1 LVELWQTN
9 QKFFV
14 LINCQGLGY
23 EIQILES
30 FFLKLKTNQISNKK
44 ITLWLKHIKKED
56 SDLLFGFTSKE
67 QKNFFIEILSIRGV
81 GSQIGMGILNK
92 FSISEV
98 INAIK
103 TQNKKLI
110 CSVPGIGQKMSDRLI
125 LELKNKFKSELQFE
139 EEKAKDEFEIKDPE
153 INKMMQDLKLTLQ
166 SLNYKNKE
174 INTIMPII
182 KESTLLAKKEK
193 NLSFEN
199 LLKIAK
205 NNLDKDSSNIGRW
218 RSIINKLKINFMSL
232 DTAEKQKL
240 IETHQVHSTDT
251 GSVEV
256 QVAMLS
262 KRISKLSDHL
272 QGNIHDFA
280 SRQGLLKM
288 IGKRKRLLSYIKDKN
303 VQRYQE
309 LVKKIGIRG
318 WSQLMK
324 KKQSKKKTQN

>member
-1 LVELWQTN
+1 MISWINGELVELWQTN

-125 LELKNKFKSELQFE
+125 LELKNKFKSEIIFE
-139 EEKAKDEFEIKDPE
+139 EKKGKDEFEIMDPKT
-153 INKMMQDLKLTLQ
+153 NKMIEDLKLTLQ
-166 SLNYKNKE
+166 SLNYKTKE
-174 INTIMPII
+174 IQTILPIII
-182 KESTLLAKKEK
+182 KEVVLLAKKEE

-199 LLKIAK
+199 LLKLSM
-205 NNLDKDSSNIGRW
+205 NYLDKDSSN
-218 RSIINKLKINFMSL
+218 
-232 DTAEKQKL
+232 
-240 IETHQVHSTDT
+240 
-251 GSVEV
+251 
-256 QVAMLS
+256 
-262 KRISKLSDHL
+262 
-272 QGNIHDFA
+272 
-280 SRQGLLKM
+280 
-288 IGKRKRLLSYIKDKN
+288 
-303 VQRYQE
+303 
-309 LVKKIGIRG
+309 LV
-318 WSQLMK
+318 S
-324 KKQSKKKTQN
+324 

>member
-1 LVELWQTN
+1 MISWINGELIELWQTN

-30 FFLKLKTNQISNKK
+30 FFLKLKTNQISNEK

-125 LELKNKFKSELQFE
+125 LELKSIFKREIQFE
-139 EEKAKDEFEIKDPE
+139 EQKGKNEFEIKDPE
-153 INKMMQDLKLTLQ
+153 INKMIEDLQLTLQ

-174 INTIMPII
+174 IKTILPII
-182 KESTLLAKKEK
+182 INEVDFLAKKEN

-199 LLKIAK
+199 LLKLAM
-205 NNLDKDSSNIGRW
+205 NFLDKESSNI
-218 RSIINKLKINFMSL
+218 
-232 DTAEKQKL
+232 
-240 IETHQVHSTDT
+240 
-251 GSVEV
+251 
-256 QVAMLS
+256 
-262 KRISKLSDHL
+262 
-272 QGNIHDFA
+272 A
-280 SRQGLLKM
+280 S
-288 IGKRKRLLSYIKDKN
+288 
-303 VQRYQE
+303 
-309 LVKKIGIRG
+309 
-318 WSQLMK
+318 
-324 KKQSKKKTQN
+324 

>member
-1 LVELWQTN
+1 MISWINGELVESWQTN

-14 LINCQGLGY
+14 LINTQGLGY

-30 FFLKLKTNQISNKK
+30 FFLKLKTNQISKKK

-92 FSISEV
+92 FSIGEV

-125 LELKNKFKSELQFE
+125 LELKNKFKSEIQFE
-139 EEKAKDEFEIKDPE
+139 EEKAKDEFEVKDPE
-153 INKMMQDLKLTLQ
+153 INKIIEDLQLTLQ

-174 INTIMPII
+174 IKTILPII
-182 KESTLLAKKEK
+182 INEVDFLAKKEN

-199 LLKIAK
+199 LLKLAM
-205 NNLDKDSSNIGRW
+205 NCLDKESSNI
-218 RSIINKLKINFMSL
+218 
-232 DTAEKQKL
+232 
-240 IETHQVHSTDT
+240 
-251 GSVEV
+251 
-256 QVAMLS
+256 
-262 KRISKLSDHL
+262 
-272 QGNIHDFA
+272 A
-280 SRQGLLKM
+280 S
-288 IGKRKRLLSYIKDKN
+288 
-303 VQRYQE
+303 
-309 LVKKIGIRG
+309 
-318 WSQLMK
+318 
-324 KKQSKKKTQN
+324 

>member
-1 LVELWQTN
+1 MISWIHGELVDLWQNN

-30 FFLKLKTNQISNKK
+30 FFLKLKTNQISNKN
-44 ITLWLKHIKKED
+44 ITLWIKHIKKED

-81 GSQIGMGILNK
+81 GSQIGIGILNK

-103 TQNKKLI
+103 THDKKLI

-125 LELKNKFKSELQFE
+125 LELKNKFKSEIQFE

-153 INKMMQDLKLTLQ
+153 INKMIEDLQLTLQ

-174 INTIMPII
+174 IKTILPII
-182 KESTLLAKKEK
+182 INEVDFLAKKEN

-199 LLKIAK
+199 LLKLAM
-205 NNLDKDSSNIGRW
+205 NYLDKDSSNLAR
-218 RSIINKLKINFMSL
+218 
-232 DTAEKQKL
+232 
-240 IETHQVHSTDT
+240 
-251 GSVEV
+251 
-256 QVAMLS
+256 
-262 KRISKLSDHL
+262 
-272 QGNIHDFA
+272 
-280 SRQGLLKM
+280 
-288 IGKRKRLLSYIKDKN
+288 
-303 VQRYQE
+303 
-309 LVKKIGIRG
+309 
-318 WSQLMK
+318 
-324 KKQSKKKTQN
+324 

>member
-1 LVELWQTN
+1 MISWIDGELVELWQTN

-92 FSISEV
+92 FSIGEV

-125 LELKNKFKSELQFE
+125 LELKNKFKSEIQFE
-139 EEKAKDEFEIKDPE
+139 EEKANDEFEIKDPE
-153 INKMMQDLKLTLQ
+153 INKMIEDLQLTLQ

-174 INTIMPII
+174 IKTILPII
-182 KESTLLAKKEK
+182 INEVDFLAKKES

-199 LLKIAK
+199 LLKLAM
-205 NNLDKDSSNIGRW
+205 NYLDKESSNI
-218 RSIINKLKINFMSL
+218 
-232 DTAEKQKL
+232 
-240 IETHQVHSTDT
+240 
-251 GSVEV
+251 
-256 QVAMLS
+256 
-262 KRISKLSDHL
+262 
-272 QGNIHDFA
+272 A
-280 SRQGLLKM
+280 S
-288 IGKRKRLLSYIKDKN
+288 
-303 VQRYQE
+303 
-309 LVKKIGIRG
+309 
-318 WSQLMK
+318 
-324 KKQSKKKTQN
+324 

>member
-1 LVELWQTN
+1 MISWLNGELVDLWQTN

-30 FFLKLKTNQISNKK
+30 HFLKLKTNQILNKN

-56 SDLLFGFTSKE
+56 SDLLFGFTSKD

-125 LELKNKFKSELQFE
+125 LELKNKFKSEIIFE
-139 EEKAKDEFEIKDPE
+139 DKKGKDEFEIMDPKT
-153 INKMMQDLKLTLQ
+153 NKMIEDLQLTLQ
-166 SLNYKNKE
+166 SLNYKNNE
-174 INTIMPII
+174 IKNILPIII
-182 KESTLLAKKEK
+182 KEVDFLAKKEN

-199 LLKIAK
+199 LLKFAM
-205 NNLDKDSSNIGRW
+205 NYLDKNSSNI
-218 RSIINKLKINFMSL
+218 
-232 DTAEKQKL
+232 
-240 IETHQVHSTDT
+240 
-251 GSVEV
+251 
-256 QVAMLS
+256 
-262 KRISKLSDHL
+262 
-272 QGNIHDFA
+272 A
-280 SRQGLLKM
+280 S
-288 IGKRKRLLSYIKDKN
+288 
-303 VQRYQE
+303 
-309 LVKKIGIRG
+309 
-318 WSQLMK
+318 
-324 KKQSKKKTQN
+324 

>member
-1 LVELWQTN
+1 MISWINGELVESWQTN

-81 GSQIGMGILNK
+81 GSQIGMGMLNK
-92 FSISEV
+92 FSIGEV

-110 CSVPGIGQKMSDRLI
+110 CSVPGIGQKMSDGLI
-125 LELKNKFKSELQFE
+125 LELKNKFKSEIQFE

-153 INKMMQDLKLTLQ
+153 INKMIEDLQLTLQ

-174 INTIMPII
+174 IKTILPII
-182 KESTLLAKKEK
+182 INEVDLLAKKEN
-193 NLSFEN
+193 NLSFEI
-199 LLKIAK
+199 LLKLAM
-205 NNLDKDSSNIGRW
+205 NYLDKESSNI
-218 RSIINKLKINFMSL
+218 
-232 DTAEKQKL
+232 
-240 IETHQVHSTDT
+240 
-251 GSVEV
+251 
-256 QVAMLS
+256 
-262 KRISKLSDHL
+262 
-272 QGNIHDFA
+272 A
-280 SRQGLLKM
+280 S
-288 IGKRKRLLSYIKDKN
+288 
-303 VQRYQE
+303 
-309 LVKKIGIRG
+309 
-318 WSQLMK
+318 
-324 KKQSKKKTQN
+324 